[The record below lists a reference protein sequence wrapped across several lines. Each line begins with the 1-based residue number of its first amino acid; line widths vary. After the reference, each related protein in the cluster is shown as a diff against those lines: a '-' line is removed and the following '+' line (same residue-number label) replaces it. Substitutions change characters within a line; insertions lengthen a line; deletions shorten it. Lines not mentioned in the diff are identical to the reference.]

1 MYRKYM
7 HKYIF
12 ASIDWDINISIDFSL
27 PNLKLSR
34 LWRHG
39 ADLLRCTV
47 TSPASWSKFQKW
59 RTWESH
65 ASSIIFTVRNRLN
78 RTESFQMTEKLIQWK
93 KTSSET
99 RAHSQISHSHSILG
113 GQIFKQILSISFP
126 RGPPEKTSGVSF
138 LASIHEYVDGAILQ
152 CNGHLFAVRPLEGAQ
167 DLTHGRLSGRP
178 LAVSVRFKGNF
189 ELENPYEIPQNR
201 TSLGIKF
208 AKKDMVSIDKGL
220 DIFFTSL
227 LTACVW
233 VVNWAWASMR
243 WPGLVRPAWS
253 RLFRCQL
260 GDQIFD
266 QKFCCKNSLAAVNVT
281 GKVATPGEQ
290 WEMESSRTYAQNPY
304 VVLKEEWLLEVMCPK
319 QGLSV
324 IKYCSRHQLYF

>member
-178 LAVSVRFKGNF
+178 LAVSVASNGQLWAGKT
-189 ELENPYEIPQNR
+189 LWNPTKQDLFGHQICQ
-201 TSLGIKF
+201 
-208 AKKDMVSIDKGL
+208 KDMVSFL
-220 DIFFTSL
+220 RFTFDCMCLSGHL
-227 LTACVW
+227 
-233 VVNWAWASMR
+233 SMSIHEMTR
-243 WPGLVRPAWS
+243 ARQTCLKSTFPMPAWWS
-253 RLFRCQL
+253 NFWSKVLL
-260 GDQIFD
+260 
-266 QKFCCKNSLAAVNVT
+266 QKFAGGCECDWKSCNPWRTVGDGKFKNL
-281 GKVATPGEQ
+281 
-290 WEMESSRTYAQNPY
+290 
-304 VVLKEEWLLEVMCPK
+304 CPK
-319 QGLSV
+319 SL
-324 IKYCSRHQLYF
+324 CSSEGRMTSWSDVPQTRLISYQIL

>member
-126 RGPPEKTSGVSF
+126 RGPPKKHPVFLSLPPSTNTSMEPFFNAMVTFSQF
-138 LASIHEYVDGAILQ
+138 DHWKVPRISRMVDSL
-152 CNGHLFAVRPLEGAQ
+152 V
-167 DLTHGRLSGRP
+167 DLWQFRWQAT
-178 LAVSVRFKGNF
+178 GNF
-189 ELENPYEIPQNR
+189 ELEKPYEIPQNR

-208 AKKDMVSIDKGL
+208 AKKDMVSFL
-220 DIFFTSL
+220 RFTFDCMCLSGHL
-227 LTACVW
+227 
-233 VVNWAWASMR
+233 SMSIHEMTR
-243 WPGLVRPAWS
+243 ARQTCLKSTFPMPAWWS
-253 RLFRCQL
+253 NFWSKVLL
-260 GDQIFD
+260 
-266 QKFCCKNSLAAVNVT
+266 QKFAGGCECDWKSCNPWRTVGDGKFKNL
-281 GKVATPGEQ
+281 
-290 WEMESSRTYAQNPY
+290 
-304 VVLKEEWLLEVMCPK
+304 CPK
-319 QGLSV
+319 SL
-324 IKYCSRHQLYF
+324 CSSEGRMTSWSDVPQTRLISYQIL

>member
-126 RGPPEKTSGVSF
+126 RAPPRKNIRCFFPCLHPRIRRWSHSSMQWSPFRSST
-138 LASIHEYVDGAILQ
+138 I
-152 CNGHLFAVRPLEGAQ
+152 
-167 DLTHGRLSGRP
+167 GRCPGSH
-178 LAVSVRFKGNF
+178 
-189 ELENPYEIPQNR
+189 
-201 TSLGIKF
+201 
-208 AKKDMVSIDKGL
+208 
-220 DIFFTSL
+220 
-227 LTACVW
+227 
-233 VVNWAWASMR
+233 AW
-243 WPGLVRPAWS
+243 
-253 RLFRCQL
+253 
-260 GDQIFD
+260 
-266 QKFCCKNSLAAVNVT
+266 
-281 GKVATPGEQ
+281 
-290 WEMESSRTYAQNPY
+290 
-304 VVLKEEWLLEVMCPK
+304 
-319 QGLSV
+319 
-324 IKYCSRHQLYF
+324 

>member
-113 GQIFKQILSISFP
+113 GQIFKQIVSISSP

-178 LAVSVRFKGNF
+178 LAVSVASNGQLWAGKTLWNPTKQDLFGHQICQKRHGVISSLHFWLHVF
-189 ELENPYEIPQNR
+189 EWSFEHEHPWDDQGSSDLPEVDFSDASLVIKFLIKSFAAKIRWRLWMWLEKLQPLENSGRWKVQEPMRKIP
-201 TSLGIKF
+201 
-208 AKKDMVSIDKGL
+208 M
-220 DIFFTSL
+220 
-227 LTACVW
+227 
-233 VVNWAWASMR
+233 
-243 WPGLVRPAWS
+243 
-253 RLFRCQL
+253 
-260 GDQIFD
+260 
-266 QKFCCKNSLAAVNVT
+266 
-281 GKVATPGEQ
+281 
-290 WEMESSRTYAQNPY
+290 
-304 VVLKEEWLLEVMCPK
+304 
-319 QGLSV
+319 
-324 IKYCSRHQLYF
+324 